1 LRSSE
6 SRQESWAKQHLAA
19 TPALACSPATCCLT
33 PQQYEQLNTQYKTET
48 HPCPKTPP
56 HKDMLEYNSARCRAG
71 NGHLIYTDVSTP
83 SHAPSA
89 YTAGNKALQVESLE
103 KGNGEHT

>member
-1 LRSSE
+1 
-6 SRQESWAKQHLAA
+6 
-19 TPALACSPATCCLT
+19 
-33 PQQYEQLNTQYKTET
+33 
-48 HPCPKTPP
+48 
-56 HKDMLEYNSARCRAG
+56 MLEYNSARFRAG